1 MSGVGHQVQSVLSPP
16 ARRTGRPPLATRQ
29 GPGAAGA
36 PPTDRYDCVSL
47 TGISA
52 TSARAQPLDDAAA
65 QPGAPG
71 RRSGGPAARLGPVGS
86 VVLAATALGLA
97 LRIYQLMRPGYL
109 LGVTEYDDAVDFGSA
124 VRLVHGA
131 LPYRD
136 FVLVQPPGISLL
148 MAPVA
153 LLANITGSATG
164 FAVARVLTACAGAA
178 SITLAGLLVRHR
190 GTLVTTLTC
199 GLLAVYPGAVEAA
212 HTVLLEPWVV
222 LFCLIGAVVI
232 FDGDQ
237 ITTRASRLAWGG
249 AAFGFAGAIKVWAA
263 LPVLI
268 ILVLCWRRLAW
279 RSWFA
284 YLGGVLAGF
293 AIPVL
298 PFVAIAPHAFYQ
310 SVVVAQLSRVD
321 VTRVLIWKRLVSL
334 SGLSDLPAI
343 SRPGAF
349 AAAGLIAGFV
359 SVCLAA
365 AWVRTRRSPPDLE
378 RFAIGGAVVVLAA
391 FLWPADYY
399 PHYAAFFA
407 PFMAMSIA
415 LPAGRLIADRREPSS
430 VEPRRTRARLLAA
443 GLSTAAAVAFL
454 VMADIQAHHE
464 AKLRAGDPAA
474 SADRQIPAGAC
485 VVTDISA
492 LTMVADRFTSN
503 VAGCSP
509 MIDAI
514 GTDYALSGGRNGV
527 SGAGRNPAVAR
538 VWLSAFR
545 HAQYVW
551 IACAPPA
558 SRRCNPWTNRRIPWT
573 PPILSYFSSHFRPL
587 HGTVF
592 VRDRA

>member
-1 MSGVGHQVQSVLSPP
+1 M
-16 ARRTGRPPLATRQ
+16 
-29 GPGAAGA
+29 
-36 PPTDRYDCVSL
+36 
-47 TGISA
+47 I
-52 TSARAQPLDDAAA
+52 
-65 QPGAPG
+65 
-71 RRSGGPAARLGPVGS
+71 
-86 VVLAATALGLA
+86 LAATALGLA

-124 VRLVHGA
+124 VRLVHGV

-190 GTLVTTLTC
+190 GALVTTLTC
-199 GLLAVYPGAVEAA
+199 GLLAVYPGAIEAA
-212 HTVLLEPWVV
+212 HTVLLEPWMV
-222 LFCLIGAVVI
+222 LLCLIGAVAI

-263 LPVLI
+263 LPVLV

-279 RSWFA
+279 RPWFS

-310 SVVVAQLSRVD
+310 SVIVAQLSRVD
-321 VTRVLIWKRLVSL
+321 VTRVLIWIRLVSL
-334 SGLSDLPAI
+334 SGLSDLPSI
-343 SRPGAF
+343 SRDGAI
-349 AAAGLIAGFV
+349 AAAVLIGGFV
-359 SVCLAA
+359 VVCLAGV
-365 AWVRTRRSPPDLE
+365 WVRTRRPPPDLE
-378 RFAIGGAVVVLAA
+378 RFAVGSAAVVLGA
-391 FLWPADYY
+391 FLWPPDYY

-407 PFMAMSIA
+407 PFLAMSIA
-415 LPAGRLIADRREPSS
+415 LPAGRLVSDRRESS
-430 VEPRRTRARLLAA
+430 TPAPRRSHSAVLAVLTA
-443 GLSTAAAVAFL
+443 AAAVAFL
-454 VMADIQAHHE
+454 IMADIQAHHE

-492 LTMVADRFTSN
+492 LTMVSDRFTSN

-527 SGAGRNPAVAR
+527 SGAGRNPSVEA
-538 VWLSAFR
+538 VWLSAFQ
-545 HAQYVW
+545 HADYVW

-558 SRRCNPWTNRRIPWT
+558 ARRCNPWTNRRIPWT
-573 PPILSYFSSHFRPL
+573 PTILSYFSSHFRSL